1 MENMEEQ
8 TKSLS
13 DYLMALRRRKKQIL
27 MVMGGILLLGTLVA
41 LLLPPVYRSTATI
54 LIEEQE
60 IPQDLVRSTITSFAD
75 QRIQVIKQQVMTRA
89 NLMQIVDKYNLY
101 PDERR
106 RKTSEEILEKMNE
119 DIQLNMVSANV
130 TDRVRGTITVAT
142 IAFTL
147 SYGGENPAAV
157 QKVANELVSL
167 YLNENL
173 KSRQQK
179 TAETSSF
186 LNEESIKLGKYIA
199 EIEGKLAAFKAKN
212 VGRLPELQS
221 LNMQMRDRT
230 DSEVM
235 SVDQQISAAEERK
248 FYLEGQLAQIKPDS
262 YMVSAGGERILSSG
276 ERLKALQAQYVSLT
290 GIYSP
295 NHPDVVKMR
304 REMDSLKKEIGGD
317 VDSTEQAKQL
327 DKQRADLATMREKYG
342 SDHPDVV
349 KLKKT
354 IAALEEAQKQAAV
367 STAPKAP
374 PRKPENPAYLT
385 LQAQLESAN
394 STIKTLNAK
403 RNELKAKISSYEAR
417 LEQTPQVE
425 REYLDL
431 NRDHQNAVLRYQEIK
446 AKQMQAEV
454 AQQLEKDSKGERF
467 SLIDPPQLPEK
478 PASPNRPAI
487 FLLGLVLSLGGGVAY
502 AGVMESID
510 TSVRSSR
517 KLSAMTAAPLLA
529 VIPYIENAADKA
541 RKQRGKKIAVT
552 IAVVSIAVLLL
563 LIHFF
568 WMPLDVLWYK
578 AMRVLEMYMP
588 DAKSSKG

>member
-1 MENMEEQ
+1 MEEQ
-8 TKSLS
+8 TKSLN
-13 DYLMALRRRKKQIL
+13 DYMMALRRRKKQIL
-27 MVMGGILLLGTLVA
+27 MVMGGILLLSTLVA
-41 LLLPPVYRSTATI
+41 LFLPPVYRSTATI

-89 NLMQIVDKYNLY
+89 NLMQIIDKYHLY
-101 PDERR
+101 ADERR
-106 RKTSEEILEKMNE
+106 RMTTEEILEKMNE
-119 DIQLNMVSANV
+119 DIQLNIVSANV
-130 TDRVRGTITVAT
+130 TDRVRGTITTAT

-186 LNEESIKLGKYIA
+186 LNEESTKLGKYIA
-199 EIEGKLAAFKAKN
+199 EIEAKLATFKAKN
-212 VGRLPELQS
+212 VGRLPELQTVN
-221 LNMQMRDRT
+221 LQMRDRT
-230 DSEVM
+230 DSEIM
-235 SVDQQISAAEERK
+235 SVDQQVSAAEERK
-248 FYLEGQLAQIKPDS
+248 FYLEGQLAQIKPNS
-262 YMVSAGGERILSSG
+262 YMVSAGGERILDPE
-276 ERLKALQAQYVSLT
+276 ERLKSLQAQYASLT
-290 GIYSP
+290 GVYSP

-304 REMDSLKKEIGGD
+304 REMDSLKKEVGGD
-317 VDSTEQAKQL
+317 ADSTEQAKQL

-349 KLKKT
+349 KLKKS

-417 LEQTPQVE
+417 IEQTPQVE

-446 AKQMQAEV
+446 AKQMEAEV

-502 AGVMESID
+502 AGVMESVD

-517 KLSAMTAAPLLA
+517 ELSAMTAAPLLA

-541 RKQRGKKIAVT
+541 RKQRGKKVAVT
-552 IAVVSIAVLLL
+552 ITVSSIAVLLL